1 MKERFFHFLS
11 NNNMFLKLLASFLFV
26 IFIFSLF
33 SLVNNG
39 IYLDNIE
46 DNLFKL
52 SEQGFLNNIKETET
66 YFNNI
71 NANVISPFFKDNKNI
86 GSTEISMFQ
95 MYKLK
100 EELNNY
106 VLFDDS
112 IEKIV
117 LYIDDFDYVITNSES
132 SKKDIYFET
141 FFYNEKYTN
150 EFWDSLFDE
159 DFSNKVLPAKQ
170 FDDFGH
176 IQYVIPYVF
185 KKYYNSNY
193 LLITFLDADKFLS
206 SLNLNSSEIF
216 YVKDYDD
223 NLILFSESIDGQR
236 NTKGDLEIVSASS
249 SGTLK
254 FGLTIKHD
262 MFIEEIRYNNRR
274 FTFLIISATML
285 CVLISLFLVKYFNNP
300 IKQISTVIN
309 SQDYNCGTDILKIAN
324 TVGLISQKK
333 SEYQEDLN
341 RKNSMLQD
349 IFLQA
354 ELHNLLLSNSCGDIE
369 LNRKYFTFS
378 KYILIYF
385 KLHKKMFDFN
395 LDTNSI
401 LIAVKELISNYVSGQ
416 FNDNFTF
423 IADRN
428 AVVSVV
434 NITNKNI
441 HVKDKIEKIVSKLI
455 LESDLVYF
463 TVVYSEICS
472 DISQINSVYQ
482 KLEKSLK
489 YRILKNETQFINT
502 SELSSLVK
510 KYDFPYEVQ
519 EKIKN
524 HIKNSHKDDSLQTA
538 NSLID
543 TNIEKQAS
551 SYSIQLLCIDIFII
565 CKHCIDE
572 SCNTMPNDFNT
583 TKYYDMLQD
592 CSYSQQYKDV
602 VNSIIKKSIDYIDS
616 HKSDNFIVNYVKTYI
631 NENYKNDISYDVIAE
646 NLHITRPYLTTYF
659 KSKTGTNPSE
669 YLTRLRINKSIHL
682 LSNTSLKV
690 KDVSKSIGIPNVST
704 FIRMF
709 KKHMGMTPVE
719 FKRMGPFQK

>member
-1 MKERFFHFLS
+1 MLREKFSYFLS
-11 NNNMFLKLLASFLFV
+11 NNNMFIKLFASFMFV
-26 IFIFSLF
+26 IIVLSLF
-33 SLVNNG
+33 SLANNS
-39 IYLDNIE
+39 IYLENIE
-46 DNLFKL
+46 NNIFEA
-52 SEQGFLNNIKETET
+52 SEQNFSNYTKEFET
-66 YFNNI
+66 YFDKVNTNVVSPFCSSYENI
-71 NANVISPFFKDNKNI
+71 NSHN
-86 GSTEISMFQ
+86 ISMYG
-95 MYKLK
+95 MVELVS
-100 EELNNY
+100 ELNSY
-106 VLFDDS
+106 MRFDDS
-112 IEKIV
+112 IVKIV
-117 LYIDDFDYVITNSES
+117 LYFKDFDYVITNGESSGRDIFFSNFFQSES
-132 SKKDIYFET
+132 YS
-141 FFYNEKYTN
+141 N
-150 EFWDSLFDE
+150 EFWDSLFSE
-159 DFSNKVLPAKQ
+159 EFSNKILPAQ
-170 FDDFGH
+170 VFNDFGRE
-176 IQYVIPYVF
+176 QYVIPYVF

-216 YVKDYDD
+216 YVKDYND
-223 NLILFSESIDGQR
+223 NLILSSEPIDSQR
-236 NTKGDLEIVSASS
+236 DTNGDLEIVSDSS
-249 SGTLK
+249 SCTLK

-262 MFIEEIRYNNRR
+262 LFIEEIRYNNRR
-274 FTFLIISATML
+274 FTLLIISATML
-285 CVLISLFLVKYFNNP
+285 CVIISLLLVKYFNNP

-309 SQDYNCGTDILKIAN
+309 SQDYNCGTDIIEIAN

-354 ELHNLLLSNSCGDIE
+354 ELHNLLLTNPSVENE
-369 LNRKYFTFS
+369 FNRKYFRFS

-385 KLHKKMFDFN
+385 KLHKKKFDFN

-401 LIAVKELISNYVSGQ
+401 LIAVKELIGNYVSGE
-416 FNDNFTF
+416 FSDNFTF
-423 IADRN
+423 ITDRN

-441 HVKDKIEKIVSKLI
+441 QVKDRLKKIVKKLI

-489 YRILKNETQFINT
+489 YRILKNETQLIST
-502 SELSSLVK
+502 GELSSLVK
-510 KYDFPYEVQ
+510 KYDFPYEIQ

-524 HIKNSHKDDSLQTA
+524 HIKNSLTSDAIQAA
-538 NSLID
+538 NDLID
-543 TNIEKQAS
+543 SNIEKQAS

-592 CSYSQQYKDV
+592 CSYAQHYKDV
-602 VNSIIKKSIDYIDS
+602 VNSIIEKSINYIDS

-631 NENYKNDISYDVIAE
+631 NDNFKSDISYDLIAE

-659 KSKTGTNPSE
+659 KSKTGINPSD
-669 YLTRLRINKSIHL
+669 YLNRIRINKSIHL

-690 KDVSKSIGIPNVST
+690 KEVSQNIGIYNVST

-719 FKRMGPFQK
+719 FKRMNH